1 MPSDWKVQDIEFVTW
16 SMRDADFPRSR
27 RRALIDALANGV
39 PPFTEK
45 EVQENGISVNVND
58 LSAPRALHDARAQ
71 FNSAFMKPGAYFN
84 CVTDAGAKHK
94 RMGYGRTVTNLA
106 AKTMKKSLSYFE
118 CHRSKWAMTVL
129 HGIAPCVFQDADC
142 VFPRPIGIDNVYV
155 PGNTELVMDGLPFFP
170 IYRQFTAPQLI
181 RLAKGPVKDPAWNQ
195 ELVDACLKWIDEQT
209 LRLGGNYWPDYWQP
223 EKWEERLKSDGACYA
238 TDSAPTVNVFD
249 FYYWDDS
256 KKQSGW
262 RRKMI
267 LDAWSMPSATGA
279 RTRLSGGPFDNKDQF
294 LYNPENRIWA
304 SDREHIITWQFADL
318 SAVAPFHYHSVRS
331 LGYLLYSVCHLQNR
345 LRCKVN
351 EAIFEQLMVL
361 MRIKSQDDM
370 QRALSVN
377 LVNRG
382 FVDESV
388 DFIKAGDRYQ
398 VNAQLAQMG
407 LMENANL
414 INRNSSSFTAKTPSQ
429 SGDGGR
435 PPTATQWLGEEA
447 RVTQLVSAGLMQ
459 AYEYQKPE
467 YREIFRRL
475 TKKHSTDPDAQR
487 FQAKCLKEGVPE
499 KVLYT
504 IDSWEIEPERVMGS
518 GNKTLEMM
526 VSDWLVNH
534 IQMYEPDAQNR
545 IKQIATLSVTDDAA
559 LTAMLVP
566 ERPATSSSVHDA
578 QLAIGTLLVGQPME
592 LKQNVSHVEY
602 AQALIDALGVEI
614 AKAQATGGVT
624 DQAHIMGMM
633 NLAGQSIDG
642 QPIPG
647 NGAANHIAIVAQ
659 DEQQKDIAKVL
670 GDQLGKLMN
679 EVKAF
684 AQRFQEQQQAAAEQ
698 NGGLDA
704 ETQAKIQ
711 ADLMMAE
718 AKAANTRDSHAAR
731 TAQRQVAF
739 EMEQERK
746 NAETAANIARENA
759 RFTQEL
765 QQDAVKTVAEIET
778 QKAKAL
784 TGKGEKG

>member
-1 MPSDWKVQDIEFVTW
+1 MPSDWKPADIDFVTW
-16 SMRDADFPRSR
+16 SMRDADFLRSK

-39 PPFTEK
+39 PPYTEK
-45 EVQENGISVNVND
+45 EVSENGITVNVND
-58 LSAPRALHDARAQ
+58 LSGTRSLHDARAQ

-84 CVTDAGAKHK
+84 CVTDTGVKHK

-195 ELVDACLKWIDEQT
+195 PLVDACLKWIDEQT
-209 LRLGGNYWPDYWQP
+209 LRLGGNNWPDYWQP
-223 EKWEERLKSDGACYA
+223 EKWEERIKSDGACYA
-238 TDSAPTVNVFD
+238 SDEAPTINVFD
-249 FYYWDDS
+249 FYYWSDS

-262 RRKMI
+262 KRKMI
-267 LDAWSMPSATGA
+267 LDGWSMPSATGV
-279 RTRLSGGPFDNKDQF
+279 RTRLSGGPFDKKDEF

-304 SDREHIITWQFADL
+304 SDREQIITWQFADL

-331 LGYLLYSVCHLQNR
+331 LGYLLYSICHLQNR

-382 FVDESV
+382 FIDDSI

-475 TKKHSTDPDAQR
+475 TKKHSTDPNAQS

-504 IDSWEIEPERVMGS
+504 LDSWEIEPERVMGS

-534 IQMYEPDAQNR
+534 IQMYEPDAQHR

-566 ERPATSSSVHDA
+566 ERPHTSSSVHDA
-578 QLAIGTLLVGQPME
+578 QLAIGTLLIGQPME

-670 GDQLGKLMN
+670 GDQLGKAMN
-679 EVKAF
+679 EVKGF
-684 AQRFQEQQQAAAEQ
+684 AQRLMEQQQAAAQQ

-718 AKAANTRDSHAAR
+718 AKAANTRESHAAR
-731 TAQRQVAF
+731 TAQRQVQF

-746 NAETAANIARENA
+746 NAETAADIARENA